1 VSTPTPNELS
11 FEQARDQLANVVE
24 RLQTGTDSLQ
34 ESLDLWEQGELLAQ
48 RCEEFLLAA
57 RERVEQ
63 VVARTRGARQAD
75 GQAPEHRGDDVTD

>member
-1 VSTPTPNELS
+1 MSAPTPEGLS
-11 FEQARDQLANVVE
+11 FEQARDQLADVVE

-75 GQAPEHRGDDVTD
+75 GQTSEHRGAEVTD